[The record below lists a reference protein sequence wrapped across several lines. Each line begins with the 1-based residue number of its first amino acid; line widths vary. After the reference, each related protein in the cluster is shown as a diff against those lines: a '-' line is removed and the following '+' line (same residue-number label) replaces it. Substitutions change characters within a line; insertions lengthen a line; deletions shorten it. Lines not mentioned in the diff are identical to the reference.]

1 MFLLQNDLSGIL
13 NYYTFTMV
21 PSMINENVKKC
32 AVPLDCEKCKCTCMH
47 CNLKLSTISTI
58 DIYER

>member
-21 PSMINENVKKC
+21 PSMINENVKKNVLFHWTVRNVN
-32 AVPLDCEKCKCTCMH
+32 APVCTV
-47 CNLKLSTISTI
+47 NFNSAQFQP
-58 DIYER
+58 